1 MDSGCGIEHEIRDV
15 IDQHAKCDR
24 HDDGGLSCGC
34 GATGL
39 SDHSSHVAQAI
50 VDRLGLRRES
60 ADNVRKAVSDKVRY
74 VSALLDE
81 ELTVLEGAE

>member
-1 MDSGCGIEHEIRDV
+1 MTDLIAHIREV
-15 IDQHAKCDR
+15 IDQHDKRDC

-34 GATGL
+34 GATHL
-39 SDHSSHVAQAI
+39 SDHASHVAQAI

-60 ADNVRKAVSDKVRY
+60 ADNVRKAVTEKVRY
-74 VSALLDE
+74 ASALFDQ

>member
-1 MDSGCGIEHEIRDV
+1 MADLIAHIRDV

-24 HDDGGLSCGC
+24 GDDGDLGCGC
-34 GATGL
+34 GATRL

-50 VDRLGLRRES
+50 VNRLGLRRES
-60 ADNVRKAVSDKVRY
+60 ADNVRKAVTDKVRY
-74 VSALLDE
+74 VSALFDE

>member
-1 MDSGCGIEHEIRDV
+1 MTDLIAQIREV
-15 IDQHAKCDR
+15 IDQHAKCDGR
-24 HDDGGLSCGC
+24 DHRELSCGC
-34 GATGL
+34 GANGL

-60 ADNVRKAVSDKVRY
+60 ADVRKAVGDEVRY
-74 VSALLDE
+74 VSALFDE